1 MSNYSTIVEAW
12 GCENFKNKKKRK
24 KRRKIKEKFQ
34 DYEQIHQ
41 GQNIV
46 NQRGENVYGRKRK
59 TRNSRPLTINRM
71 SSRSIEPIKIKLEE
85 DEADYEGYNSSDY
98 DQYELEDTNNYSSL
112 ADNNQELKATPNP
125 SENVNDTC
133 VLEDTYEP
141 NEVPYQEE
149 YETYYGEDY
158 NQQYQKTEQ
167 APYENNQ
174 YHQLDPNVIKRLYNI
189 LDKLEDNAEGGEN
202 LYDVLLFVFFGVFI
216 LFIIDYMY
224 KIGVRTS
231 TSL

>member
-46 NQRGENVYGRKRK
+46 NQHGENVYGRKRK

-85 DEADYEGYNSSDY
+85 DEAD
-98 DQYELEDTNNYSSL
+98 
-112 ADNNQELKATPNP
+112 
-125 SENVNDTC
+125 
-133 VLEDTYEP
+133 
-141 NEVPYQEE
+141 
-149 YETYYGEDY
+149 
-158 NQQYQKTEQ
+158 
-167 APYENNQ
+167 
-174 YHQLDPNVIKRLYNI
+174 R
-189 LDKLEDNAEGGEN
+189 
-202 LYDVLLFVFFGVFI
+202 FF
-216 LFIIDYMY
+216 
-224 KIGVRTS
+224 
-231 TSL
+231 